1 MNYEQ
6 LKTHTSTLVL
16 CNLWEY
22 QYICVCVREEIAME
36 KKNDIFEII
45 FVLTY
50 ESREFVIETNGK
62 YIYMY
67 VM

>member
-1 MNYEQ
+1 
-6 LKTHTSTLVL
+6 
-16 CNLWEY
+16 
-22 QYICVCVREEIAME
+22 ME